1 MHSLLGLSSFLLPV
15 AIAIG
20 FVIIFAGDV
29 DYQHDL
35 RNTIRTGGRRA
46 PPSTCAAPRPSPVH
60 MAKARLAALRKR
72 HPSTKRAAAVRRLAA
87 DVAADADAA
96 EAAGFHR
103 DADGLRELLPLIDAA
118 AAAVAAEDAAAAAA
132 GECGVCLGGVYAT
145 SRFPCTHGVCPKCA
159 QHARMVRCPF
169 CRTEGR
175 AVALR
180 RRGGAVA
187 A

>member
-20 FVIIFAGDV
+20 FVIILVGDV

-35 RNTIRTGGRRA
+35 RDTIRTGGRRA